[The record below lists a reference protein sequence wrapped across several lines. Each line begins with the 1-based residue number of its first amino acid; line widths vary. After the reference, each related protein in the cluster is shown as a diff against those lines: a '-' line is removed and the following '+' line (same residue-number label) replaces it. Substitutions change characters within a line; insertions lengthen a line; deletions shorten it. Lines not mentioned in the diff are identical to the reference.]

1 MRQCLRVTAVLLL
14 AASRLEAQTDT
25 TVAAVAKATDLIIPS
40 APAFVLLGANPAKV
54 AQPGF
59 VEDFKLDLIVGDN
72 GLAPDIALSVKPVW
86 TFAYDDI
93 SLPEYR
99 ARPAL
104 ERVLSTL
111 GLSVGTAEEV
121 DQRQLAWALKLTLF
135 RRDPL
140 LDPEYTNR
148 VSTAL
153 NVSGR
158 QQQIAEERFNASIAA
173 RREIAQIRA
182 LNISEPE
189 KAELI
194 QKVEARRDSI
204 AGSLTERLES
214 IENTLSDSV
223 RAIVR
228 AYTEQHWNAPAVDV
242 ALGQVYRYT
251 GAALDSL
258 QFLSKELGAWV
269 TAASGFGTRSWLF
282 TGMVRALDVGERQ
295 WQWGGNARYGGSR
308 FNFFVEALAGF
319 EGGQQREI
327 AYGGE
332 FRYAQDRKIEFGI
345 RTEYG
350 DDFALRRLVP
360 VVKGDLTFGRLPSI
374 LQDVR

>member
-1 MRQCLRVTAVLLL
+1 MRHCLSVIAVLLL
-14 AASRLEAQTDT
+14 AASPLGAQSDT

-40 APAFVLLGANPAKV
+40 APAFVLLGVNPAKV

-59 VEDFKLDLIVGDN
+59 VEDFKLDLIAGDN
-72 GLAPDIALSVKPVW
+72 GLAPDVALSVKPVW

-111 GLSVGTAEEV
+111 GLSVGTAEEA
-121 DQRQLAWALKLTLF
+121 DQRQLAWALKLTLL

-153 NVSGR
+153 DVSGR

-182 LNISEPE
+182 RNVPESE

-194 QKVEARRDSI
+194 QEVEARRDSI
-204 AGSLTERLES
+204 ARSLTERLEA

-228 AYTEQHWNAPAVDV
+228 AYTEQHWNTPAVDV

-251 GAALDSL
+251 GATPDSL
-258 QFLSKELGAWV
+258 QLLSKGLGAWV
-269 TAASGFGTRSWLF
+269 NAASGFGTRSWLF
-282 TGMVRALDVGERQ
+282 TGMVHALDIGERQ

-319 EGGQQREI
+319 EGGHPREI

-332 FRYAQDRKIEFGI
+332 FRYAQDQKIEFGI

-360 VVKGDLTFGRLPSI
+360 VVKGDLTFGRLPRI
-374 LQDVR
+374 LRDVR